1 MWHVNVLLNDVTHPF
16 WFQMV
21 ISNKLID
28 FCLFK
33 NFVNFSWQKDSFTL
47 AKWVRLYYV
56 GDLFFLADACIVS
69 AVVS

>member
-1 MWHVNVLLNDVTHPF
+1 MWHVNVLLNDVAHSF
-16 WFQMV
+16 GFQLV
-21 ISNKLID
+21 ISNNVIY

-33 NFVNFSWQKDSFTL
+33 NFVNFSRQKDSFTL
-47 AKWVRLYYV
+47 AKRVRLYYI